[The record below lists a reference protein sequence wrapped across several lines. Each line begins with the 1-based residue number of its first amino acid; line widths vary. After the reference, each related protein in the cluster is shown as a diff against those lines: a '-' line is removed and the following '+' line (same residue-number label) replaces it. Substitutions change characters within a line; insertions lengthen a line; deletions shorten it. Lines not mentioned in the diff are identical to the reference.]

1 MWLKSA
7 ARIEGKGDDME
18 NGAKVI
24 FRHTLSVLVDNEPGV
39 LARVTSLISGRGFNI
54 ESLSVAETM
63 DAKVSLITLITS
75 GSPPII
81 EQIIKQLRKL
91 INVIKVVDLT
101 EDDYVEKQLV
111 LVKVR
116 AAGQGD
122 RSELRSLCEIFKGKI
137 LDVSSKTYTMEFTG
151 NEKKIRDILILLD
164 EFGIEEQ
171 VSTGLTAMA
180 RTRMFKKERK
190 SA

>member
-1 MWLKSA
+1 MDNNSA
-7 ARIEGKGDDME
+7 SILR
-18 NGAKVI
+18 
-24 FRHTLSVLVDNEPGV
+24 RTLTVLVDNEPGV
-39 LARVTSLISGRGFNI
+39 LARVTGLISGRGFNI

-63 DAKVSLITLITS
+63 DPRVSLITLITS
-75 GSPPII
+75 GSPQII

-91 INVIKVVDLT
+91 INVVKVVDLS
-101 EDDYVEKQLV
+101 EDDFVAKQLV

-116 AAGQGD
+116 AVGAAD

-137 LDVSSKTYTMEFTG
+137 LDVSPKTYTMEFTG

-164 EFGIEEQ
+164 DFGIEEQ

-180 RTRMFKKERK
+180 RARLFKRERPREQQ
-190 SA
+190 S

>member
-1 MWLKSA
+1 MDNNKPP
-7 ARIEGKGDDME
+7 R
-18 NGAKVI
+18 
-24 FRHTLSVLVDNEPGV
+24 RTLSVLVDNEPGV
-39 LARVTSLISGRGFNI
+39 LARVTGLISGRGFNI

-63 DAKVSLITLITS
+63 DPLVSLITLITS
-75 GSPPII
+75 GSPQII

-91 INVIKVVDLT
+91 INVIKVVDLS

-111 LVKVR
+111 LVKVKALGADR
-116 AAGQGD
+116 A
-122 RSELRSLCEIFKGKI
+122 ELRSLCEIFKGKI
-137 LDVSSKTYTMEFTG
+137 LDVSPRTYTMEFTG

-180 RTRMFKKERK
+180 RTRLSKKDRK
-190 SA
+190 PV

>member
-1 MWLKSA
+1 
-7 ARIEGKGDDME
+7 ME
-18 NGAKVI
+18 NNI
-24 FRHTLSVLVDNEPGV
+24 NLRRTLSVLVDNEPGV
-39 LARVTSLISGRGFNI
+39 LARVTGLISGRGFNI

-63 DAKVSLITLITS
+63 DPKVSLITLITT
-75 GSPPII
+75 GSPQII

-91 INVIKVVDLT
+91 INVIKVVDLS

-111 LVKVR
+111 LVKVK
-116 AAGQGD
+116 AVGTD
-122 RSELRSLCEIFKGKI
+122 RPELRSLCEIFKGKI
-137 LDVSSKTYTMEFTG
+137 LDVSPKTYTMEFTG

-171 VSTGLTAMA
+171 VSTGLTAMSRA
-180 RTRMFKKERK
+180 RLFKKDRN

>member
-1 MWLKSA
+1 MQQPL
-7 ARIEGKGDDME
+7 R
-18 NGAKVI
+18 
-24 FRHTLSVLVDNEPGV
+24 RTLSVLVDNEPGV
-39 LARVTSLISGRGFNI
+39 LARVTGLISGRGFNI

-63 DAKVSLITLITS
+63 DPGESLITLITT

-91 INVIKVVDLT
+91 INVIKVVDLS

-116 AAGQGD
+116 ALPGD
-122 RSELRSLCEIFKGKI
+122 REEIRSLCEIFKGKI
-137 LDVSSKTYTMEFTG
+137 LDVSPRTYTLEITG
-151 NEKKIRDILILLD
+151 NEKKIRDVLTLLN

-171 VSTGLTAMA
+171 VSTGLTAMS
-180 RTRMFKKERK
+180 RTKASSKRP
-190 SA
+190 

>member
-1 MWLKSA
+1 
-7 ARIEGKGDDME
+7 ME
-18 NGAKVI
+18 NNKPM
-24 FRHTLSVLVDNEPGV
+24 RRTLSVLVDNEPGV
-39 LARVTSLISGRGFNI
+39 LARVTGLISGRGFNI

-63 DAKVSLITLITS
+63 DPAVSLITLITS

-101 EDDYVEKQLV
+101 EGDYVEKQLV

-116 AAGQGD
+116 AMEAN
-122 RSELRSLCEIFKGKI
+122 RVEIRSLCEIFKGKI
-137 LDVSSKTYTMEFTG
+137 LDVSPRTYTMEFTG
-151 NEKKIRDILILLD
+151 NEKKIRDILTLLD

-171 VSTGLTAMA
+171 VCTGLTAMP
-180 RTRMFKKERK
+180 RTRLDKRDRK
-190 SA
+190 AASA

>member
-1 MWLKSA
+1 
-7 ARIEGKGDDME
+7 ME